1 MTDSTPNEPTPTYGL
16 TQRTRKP
23 VAIAAQEFLRAINGL
38 DVHDRDERSSLPD
51 AVAAVIKKDGLDQI
65 IAGETIQNH
74 VARLEETAA
83 RHRLERGDLLDRLRT
98 LRDPLIDV
106 ISEAQTLLPESAMR
120 SRYIDPPTLATAP
133 TPLTGRDFPADQLL
147 RLLTQALAWTQETSR
162 YCVVEALGP
171 CYLLTYV
178 VEHHTDEAMSIRK
191 SLEEAA
197 SDLKRFVQ
205 RR

>member
-1 MTDSTPNEPTPTYGL
+1 MTDSTPNEPTATYGL

-23 VAIAAQEFLRAINGL
+23 VEIAAQEFLRAINGL

-74 VARLEETAA
+74 VARLEEIAA

-106 ISEAQTLLPESAMR
+106 ISEAQTLLPGRAMR
-120 SRYIDPPTLATAP
+120 SKSVDPPPLVTAP
-133 TPLTGRDFPADQLL
+133 TPLTGGDFPADQLL

-162 YCVVEALGP
+162 YCAVEALGP

-178 VEHHTDEAMSIRK
+178 VEHRTDEALSMRT
-191 SLEEAA
+191 SLEETTR
-197 SDLKRFVQ
+197 DLKRFTQ